1 MFTKLR
7 MDNKMNQHKLPLSE
21 GLEQGDLD
29 RLVHNKLHVDEF
41 KSKMGSDA
49 DIIVLSFKVDG
60 KEPARDLMNFIERG

>member
-29 RLVHNKLHVDEF
+29 RLVHNKLPVD
-41 KSKMGSDA
+41 
-49 DIIVLSFKVDG
+49 
-60 KEPARDLMNFIERG
+60 